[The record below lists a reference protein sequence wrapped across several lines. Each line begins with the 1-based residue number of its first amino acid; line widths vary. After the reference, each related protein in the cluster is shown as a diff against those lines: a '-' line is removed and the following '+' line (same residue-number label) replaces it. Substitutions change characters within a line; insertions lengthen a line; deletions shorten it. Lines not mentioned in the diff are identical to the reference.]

1 MSPLNW
7 QWFKQLLQVD
17 PPTMKKTFSLSPYD
31 KWLEKQGKRS
41 GAKKQIPTSNLYA
54 PALSR
59 QFPKEKTGGD
69 NNSDAKGENRGSGR
83 FKGNASVGAA
93 SSKDEAIPDRLAD
106 VQRWLSRE
114 FTIRLNPD
122 LRLRHLTI
130 GLPQPVPALLAFY
143 QSQVNNEHLSDMVIT
158 PLMMPFDFTIGD
170 GDQGSPPASPT
181 KDSQANA
188 SPPKN
193 HLMNTLATR
202 FATTVGQITPLPTK
216 GAVVDALTN
225 GHVALFVEG
234 QSEALMF
241 EAASLP
247 GRGVEQPV
255 TEAVVRGPHEAF
267 NENIDSNIGLLRAR
281 LRSPRLLA
289 EMGLTGQLGQLRY
302 SLIYV
307 AGLTHPALVREMR
320 RRITAIDADAIHD
333 IGLLAQYV
341 EDHPNAFLPQ
351 QMITERPDRVAAALT
366 DGAVAVLLDRSPY
379 ALVAPVTF
387 WNLLHSP
394 EDMYLR
400 WPYGAF
406 ARVVRFVATLITIL
420 LPGLY
425 IAVTS
430 YHPEMLPTELMLSTA
445 AARERVPFP
454 VLAEVIFLELAL
466 ELVRESGIRIPKQ
479 IGPTIG
485 IVGAIIIGQAAVE
498 AGLISPVLVVLMSV
512 TALAVFI
519 IPSYDLLYGV
529 RLLRLL
535 FVLAAS
541 LWGLFGIAFIST
553 ILALHL
559 SSMKSLGVPLLS
571 PVVPARRHGDDV
583 ILRPPIFGQSKRPS
597 ENRPVEKT
605 RQTPL
610 QRPWNPAAR
619 VSVQTKESKKSPSR
633 QGDSS

>member
-1 MSPLNW
+1 MSPFNW
-7 QWFKQLLQVD
+7 QPFKKLLRVD
-17 PPTMKKTFSLSPYD
+17 PPMMKKSFSLSPYD
-31 KWLEKQGKRS
+31 KWLAQQRENAGANKRLS
-41 GAKKQIPTSNLYA
+41 TSSLYA

-59 QFPKEKTGGD
+59 HFPKPKADTGKQGATSGPIKYKGHG
-69 NNSDAKGENRGSGR
+69 NS
-83 FKGNASVGAA
+83 AA
-93 SSKDEAIPDRLAD
+93 ATSPDEGIPAGLCEIR
-106 VQRWLSRE
+106 RWLSRE

-122 LRLRHLTI
+122 LRLRHVTL
-130 GLPQPVPALLAFY
+130 GLPQPVPALLVFF

-158 PLMMPFDFTIGD
+158 PLVMPFDGPIED
-170 GDQGSPPASPT
+170 GARDAPFSSAAEVSSI
-181 KDSQANA
+181 KSSLLNA
-188 SPPKN
+188 
-193 HLMNTLATR
+193 LATR
-202 FATTVGQITPLPTK
+202 FTTSVGQISPLPTK
-216 GAVVDALTN
+216 GAVIHALIN

-234 QSEALMF
+234 ESEALMF
-241 EAASLP
+241 EAASIP

-281 LRSPRLLA
+281 LRSSRLLTEIGFVGRLA
-289 EMGLTGQLGQLRY
+289 QIRY

-320 RRITAIDADAIHD
+320 RRIEAIDVDAIQD

-341 EDHPNAFLPQ
+341 EDSPNAFLPQ
-351 QMITERPDRVAAALT
+351 QMITERPDRVAAALA

-387 WNLLHSP
+387 WSLLQSP

-406 ARVVRFVATLITIL
+406 ARIIRFIATLITIL

-425 IAVTS
+425 IAVTA

-454 VLAEVIFLELAL
+454 VLAEIIFLEFAL

-519 IPSYDLLYGV
+519 IPSYDLLYGI

-541 LWGLFGIAFIST
+541 LWGLFGIALTTT
-553 ILALHL
+553 ILAFHL
-559 SSMKSLGVPLLS
+559 VTLKSLGVPLLS
-571 PVVPARRHGDDV
+571 PVVPARSHGDDV
-583 ILRPPIFGQSKRPS
+583 ILRPPIFSQSQRPA
-597 ENRPVEKT
+597 ENRPVDKT
-605 RQTPL
+605 RQSPL
-610 QRPWNPAAR
+610 QRDWNPAAR
-619 VSVQTKESKKSPSR
+619 VRVKEKGPPKASPKP
-633 QGDSS
+633 GGSS